1 MFPLFNKRQSKKPEP
16 PSVPIPRP
24 DAHPHAFTV
33 SADGHHIA
41 SLPPKLVAPAV
52 PHPSPHAKLIL
63 HAAPEGLLIRP
74 NVAPHL
80 CASYVRL
87 TWGGVPDVE
96 VITVTSSENA
106 GWDGPIIYGVV
117 GVITV
122 YQGMS
127 SVRALYLRLS
137 VVLNT
142 LQSPS
147 YSSSQ
152 TASRRVLVR

>member
-16 PSVPIPRP
+16 PPLPIPRP
-24 DAHPHAFTV
+24 DAHPRAFTV
-33 SADGHHIA
+33 SADGHHSA

-96 VITVTSSENA
+96 VIAVTSAENVE
-106 GWDGPIIYGVV
+106 WDGPVVYGLV

-122 YQGMS
+122 YQG
-127 SVRALYLRLS
+127 VWRLPDLCS
-137 VVLNT
+137 T
-142 LQSPS
+142 M
-147 YSSSQ
+147 
-152 TASRRVLVR
+152 